1 MERSIP
7 ASWTDADRRLY
18 VGIGKRKKNEHV
30 SGYTTIAIGCQLFY
44 GLTKHLRDKQPD
56 PNASNRE
63 DGTNDA
69 SNVQPGV
76 GAARVDE
83 RA

>member
-1 MERSIP
+1 MERCIP
-7 ASWTDADRRLY
+7 ASWTDSDRRLY

-44 GLTKHLRDKQPD
+44 GLTKHLRDKQLD
-56 PNASNRE
+56 PNTLNR
-63 DGTNDA
+63 GTNDA

-76 GAARVDE
+76 GAERVDE

>member
-1 MERSIP
+1 MERRIP
-7 ASWTDADRRLY
+7 VSWTDSDRRLY
-18 VGIGKRKKNEHV
+18 IGIGKRKKNEHV

-56 PNASNRE
+56 PNTLSGE
-63 DGTNDA
+63 DCTNEG
-69 SNVQPGV
+69 SNVQPSV